1 MNKYPAW
8 KYVVIAVAL
17 VVAFLYTLPNFY
29 GTVPALQV
37 AGLRAVKADATT
49 LKTVEDAL
57 NLPEG
62 AVSIAAAAR
71 QRTQRKMGG
80 LCGGIQSG
88 GLRVRFGSALMVP
101 QGFFRSPKEERTVVA
116 EKIIVYRSV

>member
-8 KYVVIAVAL
+8 KYIVIAVTL

-49 LKTVEDAL
+49 LKSVEDAL
-57 NLPEG
+57 KD
-62 AVSIAAAAR
+62 AKIAADSVQLDGEIVKVKFKDTGTQLQAR
-71 QRTQRKMGG
+71 DA
-80 LCGGIQSG
+80 IQARPG
-88 GLRVRFGSALMVP
+88 
-101 QGFFRSPKEERTVVA
+101 
-116 EKIIVYRSV
+116 